1 MRNPVL
7 FLVYKIIMPVFLKIL
22 VGVKFQNKEVLKKQ
36 KQYIIVANHNSH
48 LDTMAIMSSLPVG
61 RLYKTH
67 PVAAADYFGKSSF
80 KSFITKLFVNALLI
94 KRHRGEKDRSP
105 IDIMTEVLKK
115 GDSLILFP
123 EGSRGE
129 PEKMQE
135 FKKGVGV
142 LLQRNREVFYIPV
155 FIRGLGRVLP
165 RGEKL
170 LVPFDS
176 YVFFG
181 EPSLCKSNE
190 VDEIVKEIELSI
202 RDLGIKNEMKKE
214 VKKQVT
220 V

>member
-7 FLVYKIIMPVFLKIL
+7 FLVYKIIMPLFLKVL

-48 LDTMAIMSSLPVG
+48 LDTMALMSSLPAG
-61 RLYKTH
+61 RLYKTY
-67 PVAAADYFGKSSF
+67 PVAAADYFGKSPF

-94 KRHRGEKDRSP
+94 KRHREEKDRSP
-105 IDIMTEVLKK
+105 IDIMSDVLKK

-142 LLQRNREVFYIPV
+142 LLQRNPEVCYIPV

-181 EPSLCKSNE
+181 EPTLCLSKD
-190 VDEIVKEIELSI
+190 VDGIVKEIEFSI
-202 RDLGIKNEMKKE
+202 RDLGQKNAVKKE
-214 VKKQVT
+214 IKKQVT